1 VNQET
6 ILKIA
11 FWAFPI
17 CFAAGTFAAQIS
29 GSGADVV
36 QVEKDLAEHEALEGH
51 PVGESRL
58 DVLVEEQRELLHEQR
73 AMRGE
78 MQDQALNVAA
88 ICQATPG
95 ARCK

>member
-11 FWAFPI
+11 FWVFPLL
-17 CFAAGTFAAQIS
+17 FAAGAMHATVT
-29 GSGADVV
+29 GSSADVV
-36 QVEKDLAEHEALEGH
+36 QVEKDLAEHEALPGH
-51 PVGESRL
+51 PVGQSRL

>member
-1 VNQET
+1 MNQET
-6 ILKIA
+6 ILKVA
-11 FWAFPI
+11 FWLFPLL
-17 CFAAGTFAAQIS
+17 FAAGALHQTVA
-29 GSGADVV
+29 GSSADVV